1 MRSTAP
7 RDNEITLGPK
17 RVDLPTYRGFRRS
30 SVLDKCESG
39 SPATL
44 RTGIAKRAARMPKR
58 PGTLRH
64 ESRHNGGA
72 RRGAEERVGMG
83 EGPVQCGVT
92 VRDAEARGDST
103 RVLRSA
109 QVRRRRWSLSHD
121 VDSRDS

>member
-7 RDNEITLGPK
+7 RDNEITLGPE

-44 RTGIAKRAARMPKR
+44 QTGIAKRAARMPKR

-72 RRGAEERVGMG
+72 RRGGGKSGDGQGASAVRRDSSRCGG
-83 EGPVQCGVT
+83 EGRFDTRAPFGSGAAAT
-92 VRDAEARGDST
+92 VEPFP
-103 RVLRSA
+103 
-109 QVRRRRWSLSHD
+109 
-121 VDSRDS
+121 